1 MQLNR
6 LIKELSQENILS
18 PEIKICIVRI
28 LSRKESRLMLP
39 EEKARVKIDKQL
51 RNVGWDIV
59 SRNEYLPN
67 STVAVKEALM
77 VGNTESDYLLFIDGK
92 AIAVVE
98 AKREENPLGDDV
110 KKQAEDYAVSPQSW
124 YALWF
129 EKLIPLV
136 YMANG
141 NKIYF
146 KNMLVEDSEYEE
158 LSQMHSP
165 KKMLQMVGKK
175 SEYGALPLL
184 EKRGLRDCQYNAEI
198 KFEESL
204 KLGNKK
210 NLAVLATGSGKTY
223 LACLASYRLL
233 NYTSTKRILFLVDR
247 NNLARQTETEFS
259 LFDRTENQMRMGDLY
274 TINRLKKETDI
285 KSDIV
290 ISTIQKLFAVLTGQD
305 IQEGN
310 EDAED
315 EIAKNDEEKDNNEVV
330 ELGDDLKLPPD
341 YFQLIIV
348 DECHR
353 SIYGKWKKV
362 LDYFSSATVLGLT
375 ATPTPEAYAYFNNN
389 IIEQYTYDDSVVD
402 GVNVP
407 PRIYR
412 IITDV
417 TEHGGT
423 IEKGSKVIET
433 AKRSGKSETHN
444 AQTTVEY
451 GSTELDRS
459 IVNKSQIREVL
470 MAYKKAIYEDLYPER
485 EKKWEY
491 IPKTLIFAKSDSHA
505 TDIVEIAKDVFKTE
519 FENDELP
526 ENFVQKIT
534 YSSGDSNALIRDLR
548 TEKDFRIAVTVT
560 LVATG
565 TDVKPLEVVL
575 FMKDVH
581 SDVLYTQMKGRGC
594 RVISDDK
601 LKEVT
606 PNADTKECY
615 YIVDAVGVTESEKN
629 IPKPGAG
636 QGPKRALSL
645 EHLLERLAH
654 NEVSDDNLMLLRDYC
669 STINRRYEES
679 VLFSR
684 HLDYFITNYGFAPR
698 KLAND
703 INTAFAEGTL
713 VEYIGPSHDN
723 TERIALI
730 YCLIG
735 NLQARNKLLEMQRG
749 YMVESDDR
757 DKVLYAGFSKES
769 ARTYIE
775 NFEKHLEDNKDSIEA
790 LRIIYNSE
798 DIVITHEMLIEL
810 RDRLLAE
817 SRQYGVYQIWKNYKI
832 LDEQG
837 DVEVLDGKENVN
849 ALTNLIQIVRYAYKK
864 NSKLTSLING
874 YAQRFTLYCGQAQ
887 RVLTEDQKDIMQQI
901 AEYIINDGAITVME
915 LNETDTEL
923 WKRAVKSF
931 GGAALAGEIQ
941 TLSKFILKVA

>member
-1 MQLNR
+1 
-6 LIKELSQENILS
+6 
-18 PEIKICIVRI
+18 
-28 LSRKESRLMLP
+28 MLP

-51 RNVGWDIV
+51 RNAGWDIV

-77 VGNTESDYLLFIDGK
+77 VGNTESDYLLFIEGK
-92 AIAVVE
+92 AIAVIE
-98 AKREENPLGDDV
+98 AKREENPLGDEV
-110 KKQAEDYAVSPQSW
+110 KKQVENYAVSPQAW

-146 KNMLVEDSEYEE
+146 KNMLNQNSRYEE
-158 LSQMHSP
+158 LSKMHSP
-165 KKMLQMVGKK
+165 KKMLQIVQKK

-184 EKRGLRDCQYNAEI
+184 EKRGLRDCQYKAELE
-198 KFEESL
+198 FEESL
-204 KLGNKK
+204 KHGKKK

-247 NNLARQTETEFS
+247 NNLARQTEIEFS
-259 LFDRTENQMRMGDLY
+259 LFDKTEKQQKMGVLY
-274 TINRLKKETDI
+274 SINRLKKETDI

-290 ISTIQKLFAVLTGQD
+290 ISTIQKLFAVLTGQA
-305 IQEGN
+305 IQDGN
-310 EDAED
+310 EDVED
-315 EIAKNDEEKDNNEVV
+315 EIIKNDEEKDSNDII
-330 ELGDDLKLPPD
+330 ELGDNLQLPSD
-341 YFQLIIV
+341 YFQFIIV

-375 ATPTPEAYAYFNNN
+375 ATPTPEAYAFFNNN

-412 IITDV
+412 IITDI
-417 TEHGGT
+417 TAHGGT
-423 IEKGSKVIET
+423 IERGSKVGET
-433 AKRSGKSETHN
+433 AKRTGKFETHTV
-444 AQTTVEY
+444 QTTVEY
-451 GSTELDRS
+451 GSVELDRS
-459 IVNKSQIREVL
+459 VVNKNQIKEVL
-470 MAYKKAIYEDLYPER
+470 MAYKRAIYEDLYPER

-491 IPKTLIFAKSDSHA
+491 IPKTLIFAKDDNHA
-505 TDIVEIAKDVFKTE
+505 TEIVDIAKEVFKTE
-519 FENDELP
+519 FDNDELP

-534 YSSGDSNALIRDLR
+534 YSAGNSNVLIRDLR

-565 TDVKPLEVVL
+565 TDIKPLEVVL

-615 YIVDAVGVTESEKN
+615 YIVDAVGVTESEKH
-629 IPKPGAG
+629 IPKPSLGSG
-636 QGPKRALSL
+636 SNKHLSL
-645 EHLLERLAH
+645 EHVLERLAH
-654 NEVSDDNLMLLRDYC
+654 NELSDDNLILLRDYC

-679 VLFSR
+679 VLFGR
-684 HLDYFITNYGFAPR
+684 HLDYFVTNYGFTPR

-703 INTAFAEGTL
+703 ITSALVEGTL
-713 VEYIGPSHDN
+713 MEYVSPSHDN
-723 TERIALI
+723 TARRALV

-749 YMVESDDR
+749 YMIESDDK
-757 DKVLYAGFSKES
+757 DQVLYAGFSKES
-769 ARTYIE
+769 AKTYIE
-775 NFEKHLEDNKDSIEA
+775 NFEKYLEEHKDDIEA

-798 DIVITHEMLIEL
+798 DTIITHDMLMEL
-810 RDRLLAE
+810 RDRLLSE
-817 SRQYGVYQIWKNYKI
+817 SRQYGVYQIWKNYKL

-837 DVEVLDGKENVN
+837 DVEILDGKANVN
-849 ALTNLIQIVRYAYKK
+849 VLTNLIQIVRYAYKK
-864 NSKLTSLING
+864 NQKLTSLING
-874 YAQRFTLYCGQAQ
+874 YAQRFSLYCGRAQ
-887 RVLTEDQKDIMQQI
+887 RVLTEDQKDIMKQI
-901 AEYIINDGAITVME
+901 AEYIINDGAISAME

-931 GGAALAGEIQ
+931 GGVTLASEIQ
-941 TLSKFILKVA
+941 TLAKFILKVA

>member
-1 MQLNR
+1 MVV
-6 LIKELSQENILS
+6 K
-18 PEIKICIVRI
+18 
-28 LSRKESRLMLP
+28 SRKEDAMLP

-51 RNVGWDIV
+51 RNAGWDII

-67 STVAVKEALM
+67 STTAVKEALM
-77 VGNTESDYLLFIDGK
+77 VGNTESDYLLFVDGK

-98 AKREENPLGDDV
+98 AKREENPLGDEV

-165 KKMLQMVGKK
+165 KKMLQIIGKK

-184 EKRGLRDCQYNAEI
+184 EKRGLRDCQYKAET
-198 KFEESL
+198 KLEESL

-233 NYTSTKRILFLVDR
+233 NYTQTKRILFLADR
-247 NNLARQTETEFS
+247 NNLAKQALSEFS
-259 LFDRTENQMRMGDLY
+259 LFDRTENMQQMGNLY
-274 TINRLKKETDI
+274 TIKRLRKENDVNA
-285 KSDIV
+285 DIV
-290 ISTIQKLFAVLTGQD
+290 ISTIQKLFAVLTGQA
-305 IQEGN
+305 IQDGN
-310 EDAED
+310 EDEED
-315 EIAKNDEEKDNNEVV
+315 ELAKKNEEKESKEVV
-330 ELGDDLKLPPD
+330 ELCNDLKLPPD

-362 LDYFSSATVLGLT
+362 LDYFSGATVLGLT
-375 ATPTPEAYAYFNNN
+375 ATPTPEAYAFFNNN
-389 IIEQYTYDDSVVD
+389 IIENYKYEDSIVD

-407 PRIYR
+407 SRIYR

-417 TEHGGT
+417 TAHGGT
-423 IEKGSKVIET
+423 IEQGAKVVET
-433 AKRSGKSETHN
+433 AKRTGKSETH
-444 AQTTVEY
+444 AAPITVEY
-451 GSTELDRS
+451 GSSELDRS
-459 IVNKSQIREVL
+459 VVNKNQIREVL
-470 MAYKKAIYEDLYPER
+470 LAYKKAIYEDLYPER
-485 EKKWEY
+485 DKKWEF
-491 IPKTLIFAKSDSHA
+491 IPKTLIFAKDDNHA
-505 TDIVEIAKDVFKTE
+505 AEIVEIAEDVFKTE
-519 FENDELP
+519 FENNTLP
-526 ENFVQKIT
+526 KNYVQKIT
-534 YSSGDSNALIRDLR
+534 YTAGDSDALITDLR
-548 TEKDFRIAVTVT
+548 TTKDFRIAVTVT

-594 RVISDDK
+594 RIISDDK

-615 YIVDAVGVTESEKN
+615 YIVDAVGVTESEKH
-629 IPKPGAG
+629 IPKPGVG
-636 QGPKRALSL
+636 PGPKRPLSL

-679 VLFSR
+679 VLFGR
-684 HLDYFITNYGFAPR
+684 HLDYFITSYGFAPR

-713 VEYIGPSHDN
+713 VEYISPSHDN
-723 TERIALI
+723 TARMALI

-749 YMVESDDR
+749 YMVESGDD

-769 ARTYIE
+769 AKTYIE
-775 NFEKHLEDNKDSIEA
+775 NFEKYLDDNKDSIEA

-798 DIVITHEMLIEL
+798 DTLITHEMLMKL
-810 RDRLLAE
+810 QDRLLAE
-817 SRQYGVYQIWKNYKI
+817 SRQYGAYQIWKNYKL

-837 DVEVLDGKENVN
+837 DVEALDGKANVN

-864 NSKLTSLING
+864 NQKLTSLING
-874 YAQRFTLYCGQAQ
+874 YAQRFSLYCGRAQ

-931 GGAALAGEIQ
+931 GGATLASEIQ

>member
-1 MQLNR
+1 
-6 LIKELSQENILS
+6 
-18 PEIKICIVRI
+18 
-28 LSRKESRLMLP
+28 MLP

-51 RNVGWDIV
+51 RNVGWCIV

-505 TDIVEIAKDVFKTE
+505 TDIVEIAKEVFKTE
-519 FENDELP
+519 FENDELA

-534 YSSGDSNALIRDLR
+534 YSSGDSNALIRELR

-713 VEYIGPSHDN
+713 VEYIDPSHDN
-723 TERIALI
+723 TERMALI

-775 NFEKHLEDNKDSIEA
+775 NFEKYLEDNKDSIEA

-901 AEYIINDGAITVME
+901 AEYIINDGAIMVME

-931 GGAALAGEIQ
+931 GGAALASEIQ

>member
-1 MQLNR
+1 
-6 LIKELSQENILS
+6 
-18 PEIKICIVRI
+18 
-28 LSRKESRLMLP
+28 MLP

-51 RNVGWDIV
+51 RNAGWDIV

-77 VGNTESDYLLFIDGK
+77 VGNTESDYLLFIEGK
-92 AIAVVE
+92 AIAVIE
-98 AKREENPLGDDV
+98 AKREENPLGDEV
-110 KKQAEDYAVSPQSW
+110 KKQVENYAVSPQAW

-146 KNMLVEDSEYEE
+146 KNMLNQNSRYEE
-158 LSQMHSP
+158 LSKMHSP
-165 KKMLQMVGKK
+165 KKMLQIVQKK

-184 EKRGLRDCQYNAEI
+184 EKRGLRDCQYKAELE
-198 KFEESL
+198 FEESL
-204 KLGNKK
+204 KHGKKK

-247 NNLARQTETEFS
+247 NNLARQTEIEFS
-259 LFDRTENQMRMGDLY
+259 LFDKTEKQQKMGVLY
-274 TINRLKKETDI
+274 SINRLKKETDI

-290 ISTIQKLFAVLTGQD
+290 ISTIQKLFAVLTGQA
-305 IQEGN
+305 IQDGN
-310 EDAED
+310 EDVED
-315 EIAKNDEEKDNNEVV
+315 EIIKNDEEKDSNDII
-330 ELGDDLKLPPD
+330 ELGDNLQLPSD
-341 YFQLIIV
+341 YFQFIIV

-375 ATPTPEAYAYFNNN
+375 ATPTPEAYAFFNNN

-412 IITDV
+412 IITDI
-417 TEHGGT
+417 TAHGGT
-423 IEKGSKVIET
+423 IERGSKVGET
-433 AKRSGKSETHN
+433 AKRTGKFETHTV
-444 AQTTVEY
+444 QTTVEY
-451 GSTELDRS
+451 GSVELDRS
-459 IVNKSQIREVL
+459 VVNKNQIKEVL
-470 MAYKKAIYEDLYPER
+470 MAYKRAIYEDLYPER

-491 IPKTLIFAKSDSHA
+491 IPKTLIFAKDDNHA
-505 TDIVEIAKDVFKTE
+505 TEIVDIAKEVFKTE
-519 FENDELP
+519 FDNDELP

-534 YSSGDSNALIRDLR
+534 YSAGNSNVLIRDLR

-565 TDVKPLEVVL
+565 TDIKPLEVVL

-615 YIVDAVGVTESEKN
+615 YIVDAVGVTESEKH
-629 IPKPGAG
+629 IPKPSLGSG
-636 QGPKRALSL
+636 SNKHLSL
-645 EHLLERLAH
+645 EHVLERLAH
-654 NEVSDDNLMLLRDYC
+654 NELSDDNLILLRDYC

-679 VLFSR
+679 VLFGR
-684 HLDYFITNYGFAPR
+684 HLDYFVTNYGFTPR

-703 INTAFAEGTL
+703 ITSALVEGTL
-713 VEYIGPSHDN
+713 MEYVSPSHDN
-723 TERIALI
+723 TARRALV

-749 YMVESDDR
+749 YMIESDDK
-757 DKVLYAGFSKES
+757 DQVLYAGFSKES
-769 ARTYIE
+769 AKTYIE
-775 NFEKHLEDNKDSIEA
+775 NFEKYLEEHKDDIEA

-798 DIVITHEMLIEL
+798 DTIITHDMLMEL
-810 RDRLLAE
+810 RDRLLSE
-817 SRQYGVYQIWKNYKI
+817 SRQYGVYQIWKNYKL

-837 DVEVLDGKENVN
+837 DVEILDGKANVN
-849 ALTNLIQIVRYAYKK
+849 VLTNLIQIVRYAYKK
-864 NSKLTSLING
+864 NQKLTSLING
-874 YAQRFTLYCGQAQ
+874 YAQRFSLYCGRAQ
-887 RVLTEDQKDIMQQI
+887 RVLTEDQKDIMKQI
-901 AEYIINDGAITVME
+901 AEYIINDGAISAME

-931 GGAALAGEIQ
+931 GGVTLASEI
-941 TLSKFILKVA
+941 

>member
-1 MQLNR
+1 
-6 LIKELSQENILS
+6 
-18 PEIKICIVRI
+18 
-28 LSRKESRLMLP
+28 MLP

-51 RNVGWDIV
+51 RNAGWDIV

-77 VGNTESDYLLFIDGK
+77 VGNTESDYLLFIEGK
-92 AIAVVE
+92 AIAVIE
-98 AKREENPLGDDV
+98 AKREENPLGDEV
-110 KKQAEDYAVSPQSW
+110 KKQVENYAVSPQAW

-146 KNMLVEDSEYEE
+146 KNMLNQNSRYEE
-158 LSQMHSP
+158 LSKMHSP
-165 KKMLQMVGKK
+165 KKMLQIVQKK

-184 EKRGLRDCQYNAEI
+184 EKRGLRDCQYKAELE
-198 KFEESL
+198 FEESL
-204 KLGNKK
+204 KHGKKK

-259 LFDRTENQMRMGDLY
+259 LFDKTEKQQKMGVLY
-274 TINRLKKETDI
+274 SINRLKKETDI

-290 ISTIQKLFAVLTGQD
+290 ISTIQKLFAVLTGQA
-305 IQEGN
+305 IQDGN
-310 EDAED
+310 EDVED
-315 EIAKNDEEKDNNEVV
+315 EIIKNDEEKDSNDII
-330 ELGDDLKLPPD
+330 ELGDNLQLPSD
-341 YFQLIIV
+341 YFQFIIV

-375 ATPTPEAYAYFNNN
+375 ATPTPEAYAFFNNN

-412 IITDV
+412 IITDI
-417 TEHGGT
+417 TAHGGT
-423 IEKGSKVIET
+423 IERGSKVGET
-433 AKRSGKSETHN
+433 AKRTGKFETHTV
-444 AQTTVEY
+444 QTTVEY
-451 GSTELDRS
+451 GSVELDRS
-459 IVNKSQIREVL
+459 VVNKNQIKEVL
-470 MAYKKAIYEDLYPER
+470 MAYKRAIYEDLYPER

-491 IPKTLIFAKSDSHA
+491 IPKTLIFAKDDNHA
-505 TDIVEIAKDVFKTE
+505 TEIVDIAKEVFKTE
-519 FENDELP
+519 FDNDELP

-534 YSSGDSNALIRDLR
+534 YSAGNSNVLIRDLR

-565 TDVKPLEVVL
+565 TDIKPLEVVL

-615 YIVDAVGVTESEKN
+615 YIVDAVGVTESEKH
-629 IPKPGAG
+629 IPKPSLGSG
-636 QGPKRALSL
+636 SNKHLSL
-645 EHLLERLAH
+645 EHVLERLAH
-654 NEVSDDNLMLLRDYC
+654 NELSDDNLILLRDYC

-679 VLFSR
+679 VLFGR
-684 HLDYFITNYGFAPR
+684 HLDYFVTNYGFTPR

-703 INTAFAEGTL
+703 ITSALVEGTL
-713 VEYIGPSHDN
+713 MEYVSPSHDN
-723 TERIALI
+723 TARRALV

-749 YMVESDDR
+749 YMIESDDK
-757 DKVLYAGFSKES
+757 DQVLYAGFSKVKTS
-769 ARTYIE
+769 ATWKGWER
-775 NFEKHLEDNKDSIEA
+775 NFCTFLARATTFLSSSDNSSIP
-790 LRIIYNSE
+790 RIAMMSCSSLYFCRYSC
-798 DIVITHEMLIEL
+798 TF
-810 RDRLLAE
+810 LAV
-817 SRQYGVYQIWKNYKI
+817 S
-832 LDEQG
+832 
-837 DVEVLDGKENVN
+837 
-849 ALTNLIQIVRYAYKK
+849 
-864 NSKLTSLING
+864 
-874 YAQRFTLYCGQAQ
+874 
-887 RVLTEDQKDIMQQI
+887 
-901 AEYIINDGAITVME
+901 
-915 LNETDTEL
+915 
-923 WKRAVKSF
+923 
-931 GGAALAGEIQ
+931 
-941 TLSKFILKVA
+941 

>member
-1 MQLNR
+1 
-6 LIKELSQENILS
+6 
-18 PEIKICIVRI
+18 
-28 LSRKESRLMLP
+28 MLP

-51 RNVGWDIV
+51 RNAGWDIV

-77 VGNTESDYLLFIDGK
+77 VGNTESDYLLFIEGK
-92 AIAVVE
+92 AIAVIE
-98 AKREENPLGDDV
+98 AKREENPLGDEV
-110 KKQAEDYAVSPQSW
+110 KKQVENYAVSPQAW

-146 KNMLVEDSEYEE
+146 KNMLNQNSRYEE
-158 LSQMHSP
+158 LSKMHSP
-165 KKMLQMVGKK
+165 KKMLQIVQKK

-184 EKRGLRDCQYNAEI
+184 EKRGLRDCQYKAELE
-198 KFEESL
+198 FEESL
-204 KLGNKK
+204 KHGKKK

-259 LFDRTENQMRMGDLY
+259 LFDKTEKQQKMGVLY
-274 TINRLKKETDI
+274 SINRLKKETDI

-290 ISTIQKLFAVLTGQD
+290 ISTIQKLFAVLTGQA
-305 IQEGN
+305 IQDGN
-310 EDAED
+310 EDVED
-315 EIAKNDEEKDNNEVV
+315 EIIKNDEEKDSNDII
-330 ELGDDLKLPPD
+330 ELGDNLQLPSD
-341 YFQLIIV
+341 YFQFIIV

-375 ATPTPEAYAYFNNN
+375 ATPTPEAYAFFNNN

-412 IITDV
+412 IITDI
-417 TEHGGT
+417 TAHGGT
-423 IEKGSKVIET
+423 IERGSKVGET
-433 AKRSGKSETHN
+433 AKRTGKFETYTV
-444 AQTTVEY
+444 QTTVEY
-451 GSTELDRS
+451 GSVELDRS
-459 IVNKSQIREVL
+459 VVNKNQIKEVL
-470 MAYKKAIYEDLYPER
+470 MAYKRAIYEDLYPER

-491 IPKTLIFAKSDSHA
+491 IPKTLIFAKDDNHA
-505 TDIVEIAKDVFKTE
+505 TEIVDIAKEVFKTE
-519 FENDELP
+519 FDNDELP

-534 YSSGDSNALIRDLR
+534 YSAGNSNVLIRDLR

-565 TDVKPLEVVL
+565 TDIKPLEVVL

-615 YIVDAVGVTESEKN
+615 YIVDAVGVTESEKH
-629 IPKPGAG
+629 IPKPSLGSG
-636 QGPKRALSL
+636 SNKHLSL
-645 EHLLERLAH
+645 EHVLERLAH
-654 NEVSDDNLMLLRDYC
+654 NELSDDNLILLRDYC

-679 VLFSR
+679 VLFGR
-684 HLDYFITNYGFAPR
+684 HLDYFVTNYGFTPR

-703 INTAFAEGTL
+703 ITSALVEGTL
-713 VEYIGPSHDN
+713 MEYVSPSHDN
-723 TERIALI
+723 TARRALV

-749 YMVESDDR
+749 YMIESDDK
-757 DKVLYAGFSKES
+757 DQVLYAGFSKES
-769 ARTYIE
+769 AKTYIE
-775 NFEKHLEDNKDSIEA
+775 NFEKYLEEHKDDIEA

-798 DIVITHEMLIEL
+798 DTIITHDMLMEL
-810 RDRLLAE
+810 RDRLLSE
-817 SRQYGVYQIWKNYKI
+817 SRQYGVYQIWKNYKL

-837 DVEVLDGKENVN
+837 DVEILDGKANVN
-849 ALTNLIQIVRYAYKK
+849 VLTNLIQIVRYAYKK
-864 NSKLTSLING
+864 NQKLTSLING
-874 YAQRFTLYCGQAQ
+874 YAQRFSLYCGRAQ
-887 RVLTEDQKDIMQQI
+887 RVLTEDQKDIMKQI
-901 AEYIINDGAITVME
+901 AEYIINDGAISAME

-931 GGAALAGEIQ
+931 GGVTLASEIQ
-941 TLSKFILKVA
+941 TLAKFILKVA

>member
-1 MQLNR
+1 MD
-6 LIKELSQENILS
+6 
-18 PEIKICIVRI
+18 
-28 LSRKESRLMLP
+28 MLP

-51 RNVGWDIV
+51 RNAGWDIV

-67 STVAVKEALM
+67 STTAVKEALM

-98 AKREENPLGDDV
+98 AKREENPLGDEV
-110 KKQAEDYAVSPQSW
+110 KKQAENYATSPQSW

-141 NKIYF
+141 NKLYF

-158 LSQMHSP
+158 LTQMHSP
-165 KKMLQMVGKK
+165 KKMLQIIGKK
-175 SEYGALPLL
+175 SEYGALPLI
-184 EKRGLRDCQYNAEI
+184 EKRGLRDCQYRAEV

-204 KLGNKK
+204 KMGNKK
-210 NLAVLATGSGKTY
+210 NLAVLATGAGKTY

-233 NYTSTKRILFLVDR
+233 NYTPTKRILFLVDR
-247 NNLARQTETEFS
+247 NNLARQTESEFS
-259 LFDRTENQMRMGDLY
+259 VFDRTEGQQKMGSLY
-274 TINRLKKETDI
+274 TINRLKKESDI
-285 KSDIV
+285 MSDIV
-290 ISTIQKLFAVLTGQD
+290 ISTIQKLFAVLTGQA

-315 EIAKNDEEKDNNEVV
+315 EIAKNDEEKDSKNII
-330 ELGDDLKLPPD
+330 ELGDNLKLPPD

-362 LDYFSSATVLGLT
+362 LDYFSGAKVLGLT

-417 TEHGGT
+417 TAHGGT
-423 IEKGSKVIET
+423 IEKGTKIVET
-433 AKRSGKSETHN
+433 TKRTGKSETHISK
-444 AQTTVEY
+444 TTVEY

-459 IVNKSQIREVL
+459 VVNKNQIKEVL
-470 MAYKKAIYEDLYPER
+470 NAYKKAIYEELYPER
-485 EKKWEY
+485 DKKWEY
-491 IPKTLIFAKSDSHA
+491 IPKTLIFAKDDNHA
-505 TDIVEIAKDVFKTE
+505 SEIVDIAKQVFKEE

-526 ENFVQKIT
+526 DNFVQKIT
-534 YSSGDSNALIRDLR
+534 YSAGDSNALIRDLR

-615 YIVDAVGVTESEKN
+615 YIVDAVGVTESEKH
-629 IPKPGAG
+629 IPKPVV
-636 QGPKRALSL
+636 GPGTKKHLSL

-654 NEVSDDNLMLLRDYC
+654 NELSDDNLILLRDYC

-679 VLFSR
+679 VLFGR

-703 INTAFAEGTL
+703 INTALSEGML
-713 VEYIGPSHDN
+713 VEYISPSHDN
-723 TERIALI
+723 TARMALI

-735 NLQARNKLLEMQRG
+735 NLQARNKLLEMQKG
-749 YMVESDDR
+749 YMVESGDADQ
-757 DKVLYAGFSKES
+757 VLYAGFSKES
-769 ARTYIE
+769 AKTYIE
-775 NFEKHLEDNKDSIEA
+775 NFEKYLEDHKDDIEA

-798 DIVITHEMLIEL
+798 DKAITHDMLMEL
-810 RDRLLAE
+810 RDRLLSE
-817 SRQYGVYQIWKNYKI
+817 SRQYGVYQIWKNYKL

-837 DVEVLDGKENVN
+837 NVEVLDSKANVN

-864 NSKLTSLING
+864 NQKLTSLING
-874 YAQRFTLYCGQAQ
+874 YAQRFSLYCGRAQ
-887 RVLTEDQKDIMQQI
+887 RVLTEEQKDIMQQI
-901 AEYIINDGAITVME
+901 AEYIINDGAISVVE

-923 WKRAVKSF
+923 WKKAVKSF
-931 GGAALAGEIQ
+931 GGKTLASEIQ